1 MTKLRVQSLRPAM
14 LVWSTWVAFKLKRLK
29 LALSRKPRLEKK
41 KIANALFQQRESSTG
56 GSQMVCM
63 MQLGNIER
71 ISYSIASSCMMVIY
85 LHKDA
90 YFKISYVAEKV

>member
-29 LALSRKPRLEKK
+29 LAQSRKPRLEKK
-41 KIANALFQQRESSTG
+41 KNANALFQLREGNTG

-63 MQLGNIER
+63 MQLGNIDR
-71 ISYSIASSCMMVIY
+71 ISQSLALTCMMFIY
-85 LHKDA
+85 LHKTG
-90 YFKISYVAEKV
+90 